1 MIQINPRIQPLKFLG
16 SGPGSKIP
24 CWSQSL
30 RAVIFAAHFATPS
43 GYYFECPAR
52 RTPLKW
58 LKNFRPE
65 SVSFNEKKQE
75 GTLAL
80 PKTGLRISTWRCS
93 GGARDG
99 INSILYHLWTRFWL
113 FKKGLKQTL
122 RHMWYL
128 SLSLSIAISTG
139 ETDPGSGASTAATQ
153 QMGQPK
159 AWKKTLLSQ
168 LYRQAEIK
176 ERISKN
182 TVATLTYADI
192 NYWMVLV
199 WPSDFL
205 ACSWKPRS
213 STHVSQHWGH

>member
-30 RAVIFAAHFATPS
+30 RAVTFAAHFATPS
-43 GYYFECPAR
+43 GYYFFECPAR

-58 LKNFRPE
+58 LKNFRRSLCRSTKRNRKALWPFQKQGCA
-65 SVSFNEKKQE
+65 SV
-75 GTLAL
+75 
-80 PKTGLRISTWRCS
+80 P
-93 GGARDG
+93 GGVLVG
-99 INSILYHLWTRFWL
+99 QGMGSIPSYTIYEPVF
-113 FKKGLKQTL
+113 GCLK
-122 RHMWYL
+122 RVWSKHYAMCDI
-128 SLSLSIAISTG
+128 SLSIAISTG

-159 AWKKTLLSQ
+159 AWKTTLLSQ

-182 TVATLTYADI
+182 TVATLTYAEI